1 VERVGRWA
9 GESLV
14 HRLSLATLVLCLVV
28 LLPTATLS
36 LVLSWRLGQ
45 RDVDFRLHA
54 QAELAASRLAQA
66 LHGAQAEVADL
77 ATSSLLVAAVDDVRR
92 RDAFALPFLAGHQL
106 AVPVPTRLALTDRQ
120 GTVLASGAEPPSLEP
135 ARWLPLVIERGET
148 VALLHDEGSTTHLL
162 LASPV
167 RTGGP
172 PLVDGAVAAELPLV
186 PLARLALQGEAV
198 LRLLDAGGRTLAGP
212 TDGWETR
219 LTARVP
225 LDLPA
230 AFGPLGLTVEAGL
243 PAVVARQPMLRMVA
257 VQLLVA
263 LAVLAAGLLVAR
275 RMARRLAEPLQ
286 ALSESAWNISETGA
300 LGTRVKVEGH
310 DETSR
315 LAAAFNE
322 MLGQLQEAQAAVE
335 SAHRS
340 EQQEARGA
348 LRLAHAALERSSD
361 AISII
366 EPDGTVVFA
375 NDAACLLL
383 GRPRAEVVGRRTYD
397 VDRTLTELRWRQLWE
412 ALAASGHHAEERATT
427 LPSGA
432 TAWVELRAYRLE
444 VGGAAY
450 CVAIMRD
457 VTSRRQGE
465 AALRLAGVGTLA
477 AGAAH
482 EINNPLTSILGNLAF
497 VRDELSSVAAALPPA
512 RAAQLQEAN
521 QAIAEAHQAA
531 ARVRDVIR
539 GLRIFSRPDE
549 ERQEPTDVAWAMSA
563 AVAVTRNELRHRARV
578 TTRYGVTPQ
587 VLGSRAR
594 LEQVFAN
601 LLVNAA
607 QAIPEGNAA
616 ANEVAIAVGTT
627 PEGEV
632 LAEVRDTGAGMTP
645 EVRARIFEPF
655 FTTRPVGSGAGL
667 GLAICH
673 GIVADLGGRIE
684 VESEPG
690 RGTTVRVLL
699 PAMAE
704 GAATAAAAQS
714 APPPSETPPPA
725 SKPAAPVDGWVA
737 LPADARVL
745 LVDDD
750 ALIGKVVIRS
760 LAGGPEVVAL
770 EDGRAALARLLAGEH
785 FDVVLC
791 DLMMPDFSGMEFH
804 AALRKARPDL
814 AGQVV
819 FVTGGAFTPRARDFL
834 GSVKNEC
841 LRKPFEP
848 EALRRLVADRLEAAR
863 RGAKGA
869 GI

>member
-1 VERVGRWA
+1 MERVRRWA

-14 HRLSLATLVLCLVV
+14 HRLSFATLILCLVV

-45 RDVDFRLHA
+45 RDVDVRLHA

-66 LHGAQAEVADL
+66 LRGAQAEVADL
-77 ATSSLLVAAVDDVRR
+77 AASSLLITAVTDVPGRNT
-92 RDAFALPFLAGHQL
+92 FALPFLAGHQL
-106 AVPVPTRLALTDRQ
+106 AVPVPTRLALTDHR
-120 GTVLASGAEPPSLEP
+120 GRVLAAGQEPLSLEVD
-135 ARWLPLVIERGET
+135 RWLPSVIDRGES
-148 VALLHDEGSTTHLL
+148 VAQLHGEGPGSHFL
-162 LASPV
+162 LAAPV
-167 RTGGP
+167 RVGVP
-172 PLVDGAVAAELPLV
+172 PLADGAVVAEIPLE
-186 PLARLALQGEAV
+186 PLARHALQGETV
-198 LRLLDAGGRTLAGP
+198 LRLLDAAGRTVAGP
-212 TDGWETR
+212 DSGWEAR
-219 LTARVP
+219 LTARAP
-225 LDLPA
+225 LDLPPS
-230 AFGPLGLTVEAGL
+230 FDPLVLTVEAGL
-243 PAVVARQPMLRMVA
+243 PAVAARQPMLRMVA

-275 RMARRLAEPLQ
+275 RLARRMAEPLL

-300 LGTRVKVEGH
+300 LGTRVAVTGH

-335 SAHRS
+335 SAHRT

-375 NDAACLLL
+375 NDAACQLL
-383 GRPRAEVVGRRTYD
+383 GTPRQAVVGRKAFD
-397 VDRTLTELRWRQLWE
+397 VDPAITQPRWRELWE
-412 ALAASGHHAEERATT
+412 GLAATGQHAVERATT

-432 TAWVELRAYRLE
+432 TAWIELRAYRLE
-444 VGGAAY
+444 VGGAGY

-457 VTSRRQGE
+457 VTARRQGE

-497 VRDELSSVAAALPPA
+497 VRDELASVTAALPPA
-512 RAAQLQEAN
+512 RAAQLQEAT

-578 TTRYGVTPQ
+578 TTRYGVAPQ
-587 VLGSRAR
+587 VLGSRSR

-607 QAIPEGNAA
+607 QAIPEGHAA
-616 ANEVAIAVGTT
+616 ANEVSITVGTT
-627 PEGEV
+627 PAGEV
-632 LAEVRDTGAGMTP
+632 LAEVRDTGHGMTP

-684 VESEPG
+684 VESEPA

-699 PAMAE
+699 PAMAD
-704 GAATAAAAQS
+704 GAAALGAVPA
-714 APPPSETPPPA
+714 APPPSEAPPA
-725 SKPAAPVDGWVA
+725 PPTAPAPVDGWVA
-737 LPADARVL
+737 LPTDARVL

-770 EDGRAALARLLAGEH
+770 EDGRAALARLVSGER
-785 FDVVLC
+785 FDVILC

-804 AALRKARPDL
+804 AALQAARPDL
-814 AGQVV
+814 AGQVI

-834 GSVKNEC
+834 GSVRNEC

-848 EALRRLVADRLEAAR
+848 EVLRRLVAERLEAAR
-863 RGAKGA
+863 RA
-869 GI
+869 

>member
-1 VERVGRWA
+1 M
-9 GESLV
+9 

-36 LVLSWRLGQ
+36 LGLSWRFGQ
-45 RDVDFRLHA
+45 RDVDLRLHA

-66 LHGAQAEVADL
+66 LRGAQAEVADL
-77 ATSSLLVAAVDDVRR
+77 AASSLLVGAVSDPPGL
-92 RDAFALPFLAGHQL
+92 DAFARPFLAGHRL
-106 AVPVPTRLALTDRQ
+106 AVPVPSRLALTDRL
-120 GTVLASGAEPPSLEP
+120 GHLLVAGAEPPALEP
-135 ARWLPLVIERGET
+135 SRWLTDVIARGELAARLRGEGVST
-148 VALLHDEGSTTHLL
+148 QVLLIAPVKAGGLALG
-162 LASPV
+162 A
-167 RTGGP
+167 
-172 PLVDGAVAAELPLV
+172 GAVVAELPLA
-186 PLARLALQGEAV
+186 PLAGESLRGEAA
-198 LRLLDAGGRTLAGP
+198 LRLLDAGGRTVAGP
-212 TDGWETR
+212 ADGWEGW
-219 LTARVP
+219 LTARAP
-225 LDLPA
+225 LDLPD
-230 AFGPLGLTVEAGL
+230 AFGPSGLAVEAGL
-243 PAVVARQPMLRMVA
+243 PLLTARQPMLRMVA
-257 VQLLVA
+257 AQLLVA

-275 RMARRLAEPLQ
+275 RMALRLAEPLQ
-286 ALSESAWNISETGA
+286 ALSESAWRISETGA
-300 LGTRVKVEGH
+300 LGTRVPVVGR
-310 DETSR
+310 DETAR

-322 MLGQLQEAQAAVE
+322 MLGQLEAAQAAVE
-335 SAHRS
+335 AAHHT

-348 LRLAHAALERSSD
+348 LRLAHAALERASD
-361 AISII
+361 AISIV
-366 EPDGTVVFA
+366 EADGTVVYA

-383 GRPRAEVVGRRTYD
+383 GRARQEVVGQRIFD
-397 VDRTLTELRWRQLWE
+397 VDRTLTVLRWRQLWE
-412 ALAASGHHAEERATT
+412 ALDAAGHHAVERATT

-432 TAWVELRAYRLE
+432 AAWLELRAYRLE

-497 VRDELSSVAAALPPA
+497 VRDELSSVGAALPPA

-521 QAIAEAHQAA
+521 QAISEAHQAA

-539 GLRIFSRPDE
+539 GLRVFSRPDE

-563 AVAVTRNELRHRARV
+563 AVSVTRNELRHRARV
-578 TTRYGVTPQ
+578 TTRYGVAPQ
-587 VLGSRAR
+587 VLGSRTR

-607 QAIPEGNAA
+607 QAIPEGRAA

-627 PEGEV
+627 PAGEV
-632 LAEVRDTGAGMTP
+632 LAEVRDTGIGMTP
-645 EVRARIFEPF
+645 DVRARIFEPF

-673 GIVADLGGRIE
+673 GIVTDLGGRIE
-684 VESEPG
+684 VESEAG
-690 RGTTVRVLL
+690 RGTTVRVIL
-699 PAMAE
+699 PPM
-704 GAATAAAAQS
+704 TAAPTTVPAAPA
-714 APPPSETPPPA
+714 APPPSE
-725 SKPAAPVDGWVA
+725 AAPAETPAEAPALADGWAA
-737 LPADARVL
+737 LPSDARVL

-750 ALIGKVVIRS
+750 ALIGKVVVRS

-770 EDGRAALARLLAGEH
+770 EDGRAALARLLAGER

-804 AALRKARPDL
+804 AALHQVRPDL
-814 AGQVV
+814 AAQVI

-834 GSVKNEC
+834 ASVGNEC

-848 EALRRLVADRLEAAR
+848 EALRRLVAERLAAR
-863 RGAKGA
+863 RGVKGA